1 MLLKS
6 LLFALLLS
14 GAAADADD
22 EAPTLIPPPL
32 PRLRGTAQMNSSD
45 VSEGASP
52 DDVIERAAVSNQFH
66 PGPRPDERHEP
77 FSFPPCLRRVS
88 SDEQK
93 PGSRFQRRASV
104 FTTGRC
110 PHRQDA
116 PSRIRNLAHS
126 AASVPPWP
134 PNATS
139 GLIDSPWAGGRR
151 RVTRPMART
160 RRLG

>member
-52 DDVIERAAVSNQFH
+52 DDVIERAAVSNQFN
-66 PGPRPDERHEP
+66 PGPRRN
-77 FSFPPCLRRVS
+77 FVVSRRVS
-88 SDEQK
+88 SDEPE
-93 PGSRFQRRASV
+93 PGSRFQRRAS
-104 FTTGRC
+104 GEWLH
-110 PHRQDA
+110 HR
-116 PSRIRNLAHS
+116 SS
-126 AASVPPWP
+126 SESS
-134 PNATS
+134 T
-139 GLIDSPWAGGRR
+139 
-151 RVTRPMART
+151 TRPTVGPTVPTPPIGPIPYANPCPKPYTQSGPFCCFGPPMAPECYKWT
-160 RRLG
+160 D